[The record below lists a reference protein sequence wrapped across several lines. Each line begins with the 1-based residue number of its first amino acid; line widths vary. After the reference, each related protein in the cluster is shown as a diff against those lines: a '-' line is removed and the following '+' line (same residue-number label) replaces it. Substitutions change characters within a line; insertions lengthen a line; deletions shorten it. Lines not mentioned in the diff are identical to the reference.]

1 MFRYGRWFA
10 LTLALSALPAAAVT
24 LEQVNRTTIA
34 APIDANGDS
43 MAPLHVS
50 RDGRYALFISEAAN
64 LVADDTNGVADLFLY
79 DAVAD
84 QVERIN
90 LGSGGTQSNESS
102 SGSVAVTAD
111 GRWVFF
117 TSNAVDLASDAA
129 LRPGQIY
136 LRDRATGTTTLLIR
150 GGDGLPL
157 SGSTYLADASE
168 DGRYVLFSTVTALL
182 PVDTNQALD
191 LYRLDRNTGDYQLVS
206 VALDGSA
213 AGAEWNAQLSAGGRY
228 AVFSSW
234 AGNLVAGDTNDNV
247 DLFWRDL
254 EQGRTLRAGETEPR
268 GSPNNIGA
276 PELPWGG
283 NALSDDG
290 RYVLFSTWQA
300 LLPADTNGSADGYR
314 FDSSDGSL
322 QRVTLDGEGAQL
334 GGGTLLGGLSADGT
348 SLLLVTSWPLLPS
361 DPEFAQRA
369 YWRDITSGQITN
381 IPLHA
386 GPEGREGEVRG
397 CMPSPDVG
405 VAYCLSTT
413 RRLFGGE
420 EPGFLGLYRAV
431 RGDGSVRR
439 VSRSTGPAVAYANG
453 HSGRHRIAA
462 SDDGRYVVFD
472 SQASNLVV
480 GDNNGVSDVFLHDR
494 LLGSTTR
501 LSVDAQGAESA
512 CASEYADLSP
522 DGRYVVF
529 ERCGPAGSANDAFT
543 QIYRLDRLTG
553 QTLLVSTD
561 YKATPGDSA
570 STQPRISDDGSVVL
584 FRSTAQN
591 LGVPAHGSG
600 DYFLRDVAAA
610 TTTIVSRNPQTGQS
624 DGIPYSAWLSGD
636 GRFVAFDDSSTNLI
650 DGDTSPWVGVFVFDR
665 DKHLLERV
673 STSAQGAPLNGASFC
688 LGLSRDG
695 RQVLFKTFAAVPGFP
710 SGINNIFLRDRLSDT
725 LEFVSRDNYGAAL
738 PGLIDQAALS
748 ADGRRVAFGVW
759 SGAWSGAW
767 YDLFQGLFVFDRTAQ
782 RTYRITTHSANRAI
796 MLPQFVG
803 DADRL
808 VFASESTN
816 LLGGIDGNGYFRD
829 VFVASGAS
837 DAIFSSDFADLPF

>member
-1 MFRYGRWFA
+1 MFRYGRWFT
-10 LTLALSALPAAAVT
+10 LILALSALPAAAVT

-34 APIDANGDS
+34 APMDANGDS
-43 MAPLHVS
+43 MAPMHVS

-64 LVADDTNGVADLFLY
+64 LVAGDTNDVADLFLY

-90 LGSGGTQSNESS
+90 LGSGGTQSNESI
-102 SGSVAVTAD
+102 SGAVAVTAD

-117 TSNAVDLASDAA
+117 TSNALDLV
-129 LRPGQIY
+129 PGAVLHPAQIY

-157 SGSTYLADASE
+157 SDSMYLADASE
-168 DGRYVLFSTVTALL
+168 DGRYVLLSTAAALL
-182 PVDTNQALD
+182 PVDTNQAPD
-191 LYRLDRNTGDYQLVS
+191 LYRLDRNTGDYHLVS
-206 VALDGSA
+206 VASDGSA
-213 AGAEWNAQLSAGGRY
+213 AGADWDAQLSANGRY

-254 EQGRTLRAGETEPR
+254 DQGRTVRIAENAPY
-268 GSPNNIGA
+268 GSPNSIGA
-276 PELPWGG
+276 PALPWGR

-300 LLPADTNGSADGYR
+300 LLPADTNGLADGYR
-314 FDSSDGSL
+314 FDSGDGSL
-322 QRVTLDGEGAQL
+322 QRVTLDGEGAQF
-334 GGGTLLGGLSADGT
+334 GNVSQLGGLSADGT
-348 SLLLVTSWPLLPS
+348 SLLFMTAWPLLPS
-361 DPEFAQRA
+361 DPVPAQRA
-369 YWRDITSGQITN
+369 YWRDIAGGQIAN
-381 IPLHA
+381 VPLHA
-386 GPEGREGEVRG
+386 GPDGREGEVRG
-397 CMPSPDVG
+397 CTASPDAG
-405 VAYCLSTT
+405 IAYCLSTT
-413 RRLFGGE
+413 QRLFGSE
-420 EPGFLGLYRAV
+420 ERGFLGLFRAV

-439 VSRSTGPAVAYANG
+439 VSRSAGAAVAYANG

-494 LLGSTTR
+494 LLGSMTR

-529 ERCGPAGSANDAFT
+529 ERCGPAGSANDGFT

-553 QTLLVSTD
+553 QSLLVSTD
-561 YKATPGDSA
+561 YKATPGDAA
-570 STQPRISDDGSVVL
+570 STQPRISDDGNVIL
-584 FRSTAQN
+584 FRSVAQN
-591 LGVPAHGSG
+591 LGVPAHASG

-610 TTTIVSRNPQTGQS
+610 TTTIVSHNPQTGQS

-636 GRFVAFDDSSTNLI
+636 GRFVAFDDSSTDLV
-650 DGDTSPWVGVFVFDR
+650 DGDTNSGVDVFVFDR
-665 DKHLLERV
+665 GTRQIERV
-673 STSAQGAPLNGASFC
+673 STFAQGEQLGGSSFC
-688 LGLSRDG
+688 LGFSRDG
-695 RQVLFKTFAAVPGFP
+695 TQVLFTTFATVPGFP
-710 SGINNIFLRDRLSDT
+710 SGITNLFVRDRLSGA
-725 LEFVSRDNYGAAL
+725 LEFVSRGNYGTAA
-738 PGLIDQAALS
+738 PGIIDQVAVS

-759 SGAWSGAW
+759 SGAW
-767 YDLFQGLFVFDRTAQ
+767 YDQFQGLFVFDRAVQ
-782 RTYRITTHSANRAI
+782 RTYRITAQSANRAI
-796 MLPQFVG
+796 LLPQFVG

-816 LLGGIDGNGYFRD
+816 LLGGIDGNGHFRD
-829 VFVASGAS
+829 VFIAAGVN